1 MVITKFLTLIF
12 GLVLLVKGAD
22 LLLSSSIAIGK
33 RFKVSDFFIGLVI
46 VGFGTSLPE
55 LLVSIDSII
64 KESPGLSIGNVLGS
78 NISNILLVLGV
89 VLVFYKI
96 TFQKISKFDVFFH
109 LSCHLVLL
117 KVVPIFHLIHSQK
130 NNALINFFA
139 TMKFQVRKS

>member
-12 GLVLLVKGAD
+12 GLLLLVKGAD

-64 KESPGLSIGNVLGS
+64 KESPDLSIGNVLGS
-78 NISNILLVLGV
+78 NISNILLVLEWYWYFMKS
-89 VLVFYKI
+89 LFK
-96 TFQKISKFDVFFH
+96 KFLNLMFFFTYP
-109 LSCHLVLL
+109 V
-117 KVVPIFHLIHSQK
+117 I
-130 NNALINFFA
+130 
-139 TMKFQVRKS
+139 